1 VLDTEQTPPLE
12 GAMPLNNPRTVIVRV
27 ALGDPLGEAM
37 GRFRKWLDREKSNP
51 PLSGWQLMP
60 MATGRHAAE
69 RGRDRG

>member
-1 VLDTEQTPPLE
+1 
-12 GAMPLNNPRTVIVRV
+12 MPLNNPRTVIVRV